1 MDLYHFHALPWVLSV
16 WLIHPISTLPLQTA
30 TELVARS
37 RSFSEAGPRKLAD
50 FDLGHKSVGVWCS
63 NFDRFQR
70 SPSPT
75 KATALARP
83 PNIADTLLFPVTSST
98 SEAISRWKDWIAY
111 SLKPPVLQLPKMAR
125 FPKRQ
130 GRWCQR
136 FALLRKS
143 RRCCLPEFQ
152 TQAVTE
158 ACGTGLTHRAQRNW
172 EGSMIDDF
180 SRGWSHSCKPRRSCL
195 LYLCFILR
203 VQNNAASLIDFN
215 MAAGGQQDCSRKSAA
230 SLKWIWRKANSCL
243 AYTPLDVC
251 ARIKSGKSAFGPR

>member
-1 MDLYHFHALPWVLSV
+1 MQQLWQ
-16 WLIHPISTLPLQTA
+16 ISTITQSDQSNCTRPA
-30 TELVARS
+30 PEHRWHIAVS
-37 RSFSEAGPRKLAD
+37 
-50 FDLGHKSVGVWCS
+50 GHQL
-63 NFDRFQR
+63 NLR
-70 SPSPT
+70 
-75 KATALARP
+75 
-83 PNIADTLLFPVTSST
+83 
-98 SEAISRWKDWIAY
+98 KDWIAY

-230 SLKWIWRKANSCL
+230 SLKWIWRKANSCW
-243 AYTPLDVC
+243 AYTPLDNLPDYVHRGDEPVQPVC
-251 ARIKSGKSAFGPR
+251 VCVRVKSYNPYIHPQKTITRSLYFHIHQPSTTYITTRPKQHLQKTIFQ